1 MKSGVKSNKVTDYAS
16 TAFSNN
22 GTIRPPVPKGPNN
35 RPKSQGSK
43 ESVTRSYKK
52 IRMVL
57 EEKKLKQLIDL
68 KKEKLHKKILFQSSP
83 SPSRTNLRHKS

>member
-1 MKSGVKSNKVTDYAS
+1 MKAGVKSNKVTDYAS

-22 GTIRPPVPKGPNN
+22 GTIRPPIAKAREI

-52 IRMVL
+52 LRVVL
-57 EEKKLKQLIDL
+57 EEAKLK
-68 KKEKLHKKILFQSSP
+68 
-83 SPSRTNLRHKS
+83 